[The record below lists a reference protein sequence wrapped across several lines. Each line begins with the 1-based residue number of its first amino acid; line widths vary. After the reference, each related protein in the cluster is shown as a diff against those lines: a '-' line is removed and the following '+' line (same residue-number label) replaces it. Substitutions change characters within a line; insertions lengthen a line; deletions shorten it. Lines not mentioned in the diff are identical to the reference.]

1 MYSEDEDKLCEENL
15 LERHDSIDGLNIK
28 SLRLAWPWRRQVY
41 LWILQLVFFL
51 ISLSFLLVAHSGYY
65 CPRQDGYEDHMP
77 MYSPALEGIKGTG
90 HYHRFDGSFMTPN
103 AFKGTPNPSIDENWD
118 SITYADG
125 GVISI
130 SEETLY
136 AVNAS
141 AKYSV
146 KLAPEIGGGY
156 MASVEVLHQL
166 HCLNMLRQATY
177 EDYYKDKAEPWK
189 DSPQTLRYHLDH
201 CIDNLRQKLMCDAD
215 AGILTYVWAK
225 GHPAPFP
232 DFSVQH
238 KCRDFSALKNWVID
252 HQIYAT
258 KEHGIERL
266 PGSQELE
273 SPP

>member
-1 MYSEDEDKLCEENL
+1 MYSEDEDKLCEESL
-15 LERHDSIDGLNIK
+15 LERNDSIDTLNIK
-28 SLRLAWPWRRQVY
+28 SLRLAWPWRRQMY

-51 ISLSFLLVAHSGYY
+51 VSLSLLLAAHSSYY
-65 CPRQDGYEDHMP
+65 SPRRDGCEDHMP
-77 MYSPALEGIKGTG
+77 MYSPALESIKNTG

-103 AFKGTPNPSIDENWD
+103 AFKGTPNPSIDEHWD
-118 SITYADG
+118 SITYADAAG

-189 DSPQTLRYHLDH
+189 DSPQTLRYHLGG
-201 CIDNLRQKLMCDAD
+201 CLAREDA
-215 AGILTYVWAK
+215 LQ
-225 GHPAPFP
+225 
-232 DFSVQH
+232 S
-238 KCRDFSALKNWVID
+238 RDS
-252 HQIYAT
+252 
-258 KEHGIERL
+258 
-266 PGSQELE
+266 
-273 SPP
+273 